1 MLLLWKY
8 EKYRLMQR
16 WSEIFALK
24 AAKVIENH
32 IKNVVRGENRGS
44 KGISIVCSFV
54 CFDFNIGTFLT
65 LQKNKMM
72 RKVRSIKSDD
82 TEEWYKEADFKFKM
96 LRGGGGKGGLNW
108 VSLWQTREVLK
119 NKSCVA

>member
-1 MLLLWKY
+1 
-8 EKYRLMQR
+8 
-16 WSEIFALK
+16 
-24 AAKVIENH
+24 
-32 IKNVVRGENRGS
+32 
-44 KGISIVCSFV
+44 
-54 CFDFNIGTFLT
+54 
-65 LQKNKMM
+65 MM

-96 LRGGGGKGGLNW
+96 LRGGGGEGGLNW

>member
-1 MLLLWKY
+1 MSQEEKTEVLKESVSLDLVFVNLL
-8 EKYRLMQR
+8 
-16 WSEIFALK
+16 
-24 AAKVIENH
+24 
-32 IKNVVRGENRGS
+32 
-44 KGISIVCSFV
+44 VCSFV

-96 LRGGGGKGGLNW
+96 LRGGRGGGLKLDFPSANQG
-108 VSLWQTREVLK
+108 STEK
-119 NKSCVA
+119 

>member
-1 MLLLWKY
+1 MLWEY

-44 KGISIVCSFV
+44 KGISITGPCFLLICQFVRLFV
-54 CFDFNIGTFLT
+54 CFQHWNIFNVAKEQNDAKG
-65 LQKNKMM
+65 
-72 RKVRSIKSDD
+72 KVD
-82 TEEWYKEADFKFKM
+82 
-96 LRGGGGKGGLNW
+96 
-108 VSLWQTREVLK
+108 QQ
-119 NKSCVA
+119 

>member
-24 AAKVIENH
+24 AAKVIANH

-72 RKVRSIKSDD
+72 RKVRSIKNDD

-96 LRGGGGKGGLNW
+96 LRGGGGG
-108 VSLWQTREVLK
+108 
-119 NKSCVA
+119 A

>member
-96 LRGGGGKGGLNW
+96 LRGGGGGLNW

>member
-1 MLLLWKY
+1 MDLVFVNLL
-8 EKYRLMQR
+8 
-16 WSEIFALK
+16 
-24 AAKVIENH
+24 
-32 IKNVVRGENRGS
+32 
-44 KGISIVCSFV
+44 VCSFV

-82 TEEWYKEADFKFKM
+82 TEEWCKEADFKFKM
-96 LRGGGGKGGLNW
+96 LRGGGEGGLNW
-108 VSLWQTREVLK
+108 VSLWQTRKVLK

>member
-1 MLLLWKY
+1 MDLVFVNLL
-8 EKYRLMQR
+8 
-16 WSEIFALK
+16 
-24 AAKVIENH
+24 
-32 IKNVVRGENRGS
+32 
-44 KGISIVCSFV
+44 VCSFV

-96 LRGGGGKGGLNW
+96 LRGGRGGGGGLKLGFPLANQG
-108 VSLWQTREVLK
+108 STEK
-119 NKSCVA
+119 